1 VSPIFVGLGVSMRQG
16 TQSKSALVGMAALL
30 LTGAAGARGQSENQ
44 NPNGTS
50 PPTYSTT
57 VPPNSGTTKP
67 GSTGTNP
74 AGSNPNPTGTKP
86 TTTTTGKRPG
96 GGTQYG
102 TGTTIPGRGK
112 GGPSR
117 GSTMSTGGHSGGGGH
132 TGAIAGG
139 AIGAAAV
146 GIGIFEAIHA
156 HAAHAANS
164 GPELQRL
171 GLSLHYPEDWQ
182 LNPRLNMEDDPIS
195 FNNFNSSYLRGGI
208 IPMGGADIDIA
219 YFPGVRSPAP
229 QLIASELSDTNQRQ
243 IEEHTYK
250 IGGKNGTRVFY
261 TDVYARGFTY
271 KNIAIYVPH
280 EDGLYKFFLTYH
292 EGDSHEKAF
301 TDDFEH
307 ILKSVRFERER

>member
-1 VSPIFVGLGVSMRQG
+1 MWQG
-16 TQSKSALVGMAALL
+16 TQSRSAFVGIAALL
-30 LTGAAGARGQSENQ
+30 LAGTAGAVNQPQDQ

-50 PPTYSTT
+50 PRGTYSTT

-67 GSTGTNP
+67 GSTDT
-74 AGSNPNPTGTKP
+74 NPNPTGTKKP
-86 TTTTTGKRPG
+86 TTTTTTGKRPT
-96 GGTQYG
+96 GGTVTGRG
-102 TGTTIPGRGK
+102 TVPGRGK
-112 GGPSR
+112 V
-117 GSTMSTGGHSGGGGH
+117 GSTSPGGHRTGSGGGGH

-139 AIGAAAV
+139 AIGAAAA
-146 GIGIFEAIHA
+146 GIGIFEALHHA
-156 HAAHAANS
+156 HVANS
-164 GPELQRL
+164 GPALQRL

-182 LNPRLNMEDDPIS
+182 LNPRLNLEDDPIS

-229 QLIASELSDTNQRQ
+229 QLIASELPDTNQRQ

-261 TDVYARGFTY
+261 TDVYAKGFTY

-292 EGDSHEKAF
+292 EGDPHEKAF

-307 ILKSVRFERER
+307 ILKSVHFER